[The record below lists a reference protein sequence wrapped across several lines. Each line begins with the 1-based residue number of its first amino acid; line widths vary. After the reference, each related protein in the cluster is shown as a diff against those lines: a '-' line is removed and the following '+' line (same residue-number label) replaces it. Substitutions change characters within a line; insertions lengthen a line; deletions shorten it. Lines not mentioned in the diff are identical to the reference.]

1 MIVVDLIAVLFMAS
15 TGEYM
20 VEQGLDLLLLTDQLC
35 LKHLQLELIWSIMD
49 ESQTTINSIILGGHS
64 L

>member
-1 MIVVDLIAVLFMAS
+1 MIVVDLITALFMAS
-15 TGEYM
+15 TEEYM
-20 VEQGLDLLLLTDQLC
+20 VEQGLDSLLLTDQLC

-49 ESQTTINSIILGGHS
+49 ESQATIDSIILGGHS

>member
-1 MIVVDLIAVLFMAS
+1 MIVVDIIAVLFMAS

-20 VEQGLDLLLLTDQLC
+20 VERGLDSLLPTDQLC
-35 LKHLQLELIWSIMD
+35 LKHLQPELIWSIMD
-49 ESQTTINSIILGGHS
+49 ESQATIDSIILGGHS